1 MALDSLTQD
10 YTIALEGAAGSEDTG
25 LDARILE
32 MTDRAFGPGRYVKTA
47 ERLRE
52 GAQPLAD
59 LSFVAMQ
66 GAKGQESLLGSVR
79 LWPISIFDEATN
91 TYEPLAFLGPIV
103 VDAACRGTGVG
114 KALMKAAMEAAFA
127 KGLNAVLL
135 VGAKTYFAPFG
146 FEDATN
152 ITLPGPVDPK
162 RVLIAYRHPDGEK
175 LRGRVTKAV

>member
-1 MALDSLTQD
+1 MALDTLTLD
-10 YTIALEGAAGSEDTG
+10 YTIAPETNASGRTD

-32 MTDRAFGPGRYVKTA
+32 MTDRAFGPGRFVKTA

-52 GAQPLAD
+52 DSKPLTD
-59 LSFVAMQ
+59 LSFTAMN
-66 GAKGQESLLGSVR
+66 GDRLLGSVR
-79 LWPISIFDEATN
+79 LWPVFVFEDATN

-103 VDAACRGTGVG
+103 VDPACRGLGIG
-114 KALMKAAMEAAFA
+114 RAMMKAALDAAFA

-135 VGAKTYFAPFG
+135 VGAKTYFEPFG
-146 FEDATN
+146 FEDAAG

-175 LRGRVTKAV
+175 LRGRVVKVV